1 MFSFH
6 NIAKT
11 LFGGAGARKNSPIL
25 PSFDIVDGDNTYY
38 AFIDTRA
45 GFDFLSNLI
54 KRARD
59 QKDPLKTEIHNIVY
73 GEKGLQQNERRIDFL
88 TAHQKNLLF
97 KLINNYNIHIC
108 KYKAYVQLTTP
119 QDKTRYEHI
128 LFKTGY
134 GAKFLKLFG
143 LAYGNLHDKFI
154 SAKKQIEA
162 LEPRDQI
169 LFLKAFNQFF
179 RTGCRSVIITGA
191 SPAIAK
197 QLENAKKK
205 TYTVKT
211 RAVAGAGGRL
221 PLRPAKAPKN
231 KKTSQQLSRGAARL
245 DEFAKRDQERF
256 DKQAIQIGIRH
267 LVGSDAVV
275 IKETEDKIFV
285 KDKKSKKIFSLD
297 KAQVINV
304 GNVNKGLL
312 ESAADGLLAGT
323 EDMAK
328 GVSLVRDMVLEK
340 TPLAAKVTEAWNKAD
355 SEYRKKHGG
364 DAVCED
370 ADMAQ
375 AWIKSAFRNGKSAPY
390 ADTKNYGEKADVLPV
405 LPVFGIFAPE
415 VNALPSDIKA
425 GAVDGAVKLVAGSV
439 DCVTNPPQMAHSL
452 LVLLTPDGRSAFLD
466 NLSKTFTSGDVT
478 KITSETVVLTFVAL
492 GAVKGGGEILNPSV
506 KSLKLKIAKNKV
518 TAVVNERAYTD
529 PVVVGKVLKDIDDY
543 KLEPSKV
550 SLERLNKD
558 IAMQNRRVGLIGRP
572 HKTKSAPSGWR
583 VVPERSKP
591 SKFENMLNWFRGLK
605 PAPVKA
611 PAVSNTVLEM
621 MSYPPNKRFSAEQ
634 NNLFTK
640 ELSSEKPAP
649 MPSAPAK
656 QAKIITIYASR
667 VPKDTVEILVKLMEN
682 KGNKKITGAS
692 FDISDNAVNKH
703 IKKALRSPEEYA
715 KKLSEKTGKVIT
727 VERLKIICSG
737 HDYSDIMRILIQTK
751 TWRAASKELK
761 EMGIKKT
768 CDNLRYHARN
778 ILKLSE
784 KELGWYAKELTREFG
799 REITVKDIEKA
810 CSPKLTRYKKTAA
823 RTLNNFR
830 TQNDGEVLCA
840 IIDSNGDAA
849 KTIEIL
855 GAPDDW
861 DIGARVKLIQS
872 RMDRYGSQGLIDTVN
887 SLRVSRGRS
896 MLNPEYINTIITEFL
911 SELENPAS
919 SQMLPHHA
927 APMPS
932 APMPSAP
939 SPTEP
944 SPRHVE
950 APPAQPDI
958 TPAAR
963 PAEKRVSDGA
973 EKAPYPTRSDS
984 YGAFIQGIMPG
995 KTLEQV
1001 HLTVVEALFEMAGN
1015 KDAVG
1020 KKLGIS
1026 ECDVEIVAKYA
1037 GNKVHDEQ
1045 LMQFVETLNQR
1056 LAAKLV
1062 RQLNPEETITSE
1074 KIKLICGGQKYSAP
1088 MPSALP
1094 IRSDTS
1100 PAPGPAETRTIPPPA
1115 KKPAEAVTRLIV
1127 STPSQVL
1134 PYRAAPMP
1142 SAPPRALMSYTQQ
1155 NHLKTLNAFFNA
1167 GGELGLAGSQSSIS
1181 EGTLLRQLGQVNRLR
1196 MEDSLAI
1203 TEYLNELNKS
1213 RLPGRKIKPGDIETL
1228 CERYKDD
1235 YPAIE
1240 TISKPP
1246 SEPAKP
1252 QEEAQPPAA
1261 PSPEA
1266 KADESPNPPAPSTG
1280 ELNKPSRLAVSAPLP
1295 RTAPPVY
1302 IRIAIRLYKNKGNIE
1317 KTALS
1322 LQLSQS
1328 KIQEFISW
1336 ARNLLEQSSETR
1348 WKQNFEF
1355 KNRLQIFADELGL
1368 QAAAKG
1374 NALQISCEDILYN
1387 CIRSVTETITKA
1399 GEVETIGINDFLKKT
1414 SDMKSVIKEIKKAVS
1429 VEPLDAI
1436 LDNPNI
1442 TQDIRSAAQN
1452 RLKQLSRPQ
1461 KR

>member
-370 ADMAQ
+370 AVCEDADMAQ

-543 KLEPSKV
+543 KLRPSEASV
-550 SLERLNKD
+550 ENLNL
-558 IAMQNRRVGLIGRP
+558 AMKNKFIQNRKGERP
-572 HKTKSAPSGWR
+572 LAPTASNWR
-583 VVPERSKP
+583 VVPARNNALNFLNNILDLFRNKNKP
-591 SKFENMLNWFRGLK
+591 T
-605 PAPVKA
+605 PALA
-611 PAVSNTVLEM
+611 SSGAALEAFA
-621 MSYPPNKRFSAEQ
+621 SPRQRLSAEE
-634 NNLFTK
+634 NYLFAKGRGGAKTGPRAERAK
-640 ELSSEKPAP
+640 EKPAEK
-649 MPSAPAK
+649 MPNITYHDLSILEKLIDINNKGLSLPAIEEK
-656 QAKIITIYASR
+656 YGLSKTCTNVLIKMRNTPKEKIQKSLSEYMGRGVSIEEI
-667 VPKDTVEILVKLMEN
+667 DEILAPRK
-682 KGNKKITGAS
+682 KGKFK
-692 FDISDNAVNKH
+692 
-703 IKKALRSPEEYA
+703 R
-715 KKLSEKTGKVIT
+715 
-727 VERLKIICSG
+727 
-737 HDYSDIMRILIQTK
+737 DYSDEEIMSAVISGGTQTK
-751 TWRAASKELK
+751 AAKIARCKQSTISERLSDLSAELTTMEKQQAFAEKVKNFRKEK
-761 EMGIKKT
+761 GII
-768 CDNLRYHARN
+768 D
-778 ILKLSE
+778 E
-784 KELGWYAKELTREFG
+784 KEIDFNTVKTALIGGKKGRQSGISKAKLASTLIDCNGGRTDAARALYGSGENNATVSLWAKELRDELAHMKKKDQDKFVEDVNKFRLDEFRKQNKEG
-799 REITVKDIEKA
+799 QPVPVTLDVIKEAINPKPGGYKA
-810 CSPKLTRYKKTAA
+810 GHKPSRYKAGHKNPKPLTSVPSQAA
-823 RTLNNFR
+823 PSQAAHLQAVSAVSVSSARDIHLQILRIMAESRWNL
-830 TQNDGEVLCA
+830 D
-840 IIDSNGDAA
+840 IAA
-849 KTIEIL
+849 K
-855 GAPDDW
+855 
-861 DIGARVKLIQS
+861 
-872 RMDRYGSQGLIDTVN
+872 
-887 SLRVSRGRS
+887 RVSR
-896 MLNPEYINTIITEFL
+896 E
-911 SELENPAS
+911 
-919 SQMLPHHA
+919 
-927 APMPS
+927 
-932 APMPSAP
+932 
-939 SPTEP
+939 
-944 SPRHVE
+944 
-950 APPAQPDI
+950 
-958 TPAAR
+958 
-963 PAEKRVSDGA
+963 
-973 EKAPYPTRSDS
+973 
-984 YGAFIQGIMPG
+984 
-995 KTLEQV
+995 
-1001 HLTVVEALFEMAGN
+1001 
-1015 KDAVG
+1015 
-1020 KKLGIS
+1020 
-1026 ECDVEIVAKYA
+1026 
-1037 GNKVHDEQ
+1037 
-1045 LMQFVETLNQR
+1045 
-1056 LAAKLV
+1056 
-1062 RQLNPEETITSE
+1062 
-1074 KIKLICGGQKYSAP
+1074 
-1088 MPSALP
+1088 
-1094 IRSDTS
+1094 
-1100 PAPGPAETRTIPPPA
+1100 
-1115 KKPAEAVTRLIV
+1115 
-1127 STPSQVL
+1127 
-1134 PYRAAPMP
+1134 
-1142 SAPPRALMSYTQQ
+1142 
-1155 NHLKTLNAFFNA
+1155 
-1167 GGELGLAGSQSSIS
+1167 
-1181 EGTLLRQLGQVNRLR
+1181 TLLRQLGKINQLIENNPA
-1196 MEDSLAI
+1196 AI
-1203 TEYLNELNKS
+1203 TEYVMSFDKKGADGVGAGVKVTVDDIVGICKKHESEFPPVEPENK
-1213 RLPGRKIKPGDIETL
+1213 LPAEEIKAENPTSETVP
-1228 CERYKDD
+1228 E
-1235 YPAIE
+1235 
-1240 TISKPP
+1240 KPRAEGEHCSP
-1246 SEPAKP
+1246 LEQS
-1252 QEEAQPPAA
+1252 AQPPKPFEKQVYIPVSTTDVAEELIK
-1261 PSPEA
+1261 SGG
-1266 KADESPNPPAPSTG
+1266 KADVNDIAKKLSADIAEVKEKIAAIQEMPAKKLEKLASTLNARMARHRKTGLENVEIGEIITAKDILSACPDEAFGKTWVNKKLTATPECLAKIEKIDLEFAEMVAETTSKPENLKAIAENLKLPDDIRKLAAERLEELKRNPPPAP
-1280 ELNKPSRLAVSAPLP
+1280 P
-1295 RTAPPVY
+1295 PPVDAPENPAQRTPGRTQSTFSEY
-1302 IRIAIRLYKNKGNIE
+1302 WAEQTNDPEKLKIITGSPSASQKAKKIAQDKLDAMKKAEESEE
-1317 KTALS
+1317 K
-1322 LQLSQS
+1322 QLAEDMA
-1328 KIQEFISW
+1328 KK
-1336 ARNLLEQSSETR
+1336 RVRSSER
-1348 WKQNFEF
+1348 Q
-1355 KNRLQIFADELGL
+1355 R
-1368 QAAAKG
+1368 
-1374 NALQISCEDILYN
+1374 
-1387 CIRSVTETITKA
+1387 TKPPLRP
-1399 GEVETIGINDFLKKT
+1399 G
-1414 SDMKSVIKEIKKAVS
+1414 KS
-1429 VEPLDAI
+1429 
-1436 LDNPNI
+1436 
-1442 TQDIRSAAQN
+1442 
-1452 RLKQLSRPQ
+1452 SRH
-1461 KR
+1461 